1 MNINTMIS
9 QSKFKSIIFL
19 SLIFSIFQANSQ
31 EYIPFP
37 LENAQWDMISEHQ
50 EYDPEYFSYIIKR
63 DTIIDQKEYTI
74 IGVENE
80 KYADVAI
87 RNDIPNHKV
96 YAVYLNQL
104 SSYMGYNNICEDE
117 YGGFLDEDSTE
128 YLLYD
133 FDLQLNEPV
142 EIFMPC
148 GLRNQNWPR
157 FYTFVY
163 NYNQDIYLADN
174 ETRNGMVLFC
184 SELIFGLTWVQ
195 GIGALEGPV
204 YTHTNSHFEHNYGVV
219 CFLLNSEPLFGI
231 CVSSN
236 EQLPE
241 IKNKVKYLQDCILIE
256 VLSERNQ
263 KFHIELFDITGKL
276 IKAFFTKE
284 NIIKIGHL
292 NLKNGI
298 YIVKI
303 SSENHTPLTYKFIK

>member
-1 MNINTMIS
+1 M
-9 QSKFKSIIFL
+9 KSRLVTLLLLL
-19 SLIFSIFQANSQ
+19 SACQANSQ

-133 FDLQLNEPV
+133 FDLQLNEPI

-163 NYNQDIYLADN
+163 NYNIDVYLADN
-174 ETRNGMVLFC
+174 EVRNGMVFFC
-184 SELIFGLTWVQ
+184 SELLLDLVWVQ
-195 GIGALEGPV
+195 GIGAFEGPI
-204 YTHTNSHFEHNYGVV
+204 YTNTNSHFEHIYGLV
-219 CFLLNSEPLFGI
+219 CFHQDDIPLFGSCI
-231 CVSSN
+231 SSVEQAS
-236 EQLPE
+236 EQLI
-241 IKNKVKYLQDCILIE
+241 IKSFVNYISIEMPNNKFSKLKTDVFDLNGKLLY
-256 VLSERNQ
+256 S
-263 KFHIELFDITGKL
+263 DITEDKTVKL
-276 IKAFFTKE
+276 NHSNLKHGVY
-284 NIIKIGHL
+284 IIKI
-292 NLKNGI
+292 
-298 YIVKI
+298 IVDNQKLFT
-303 SSENHTPLTYKFIK
+303 HKFIKF